1 LDSAPIVADRPAATK
16 RPPGPKRR
24 LRSLESLDR
33 RTAAAKAAF
42 GLRDEIITD
51 LGGDAHLTSMQRALI
66 HHVAVLGASLGD
78 LAAQYLSG
86 EDVDMTRYATL
97 ANAQRRL
104 LADLGLERRAIDVQ
118 QHLSTYLA
126 AKRGQPSNDIQQDD
140 GPEEM
145 DPAP

>member
-1 LDSAPIVADRPAATK
+1 METAPIVADPRAATK

-51 LGGDAHLTSMQRALI
+51 LGGDTHLSAMQRALV

-86 EDVDMTRYATL
+86 GDVDMTRYATL

-104 LADLGLERRAIDVQ
+104 LSDLGLERKAMDVH

-126 AKRGQPSNDIQQDD
+126 TKRGQSPDEDL
-140 GPEEM
+140 E
-145 DPAP
+145 PAPELETEGAP